1 MDLICL
7 YTNHWF
13 LSFIIILIILHWANI
28 ELSGWESVAAII
40 AQYVIVQVLW
50 SSHGGK
56 CLNDKKE
63 KIERELHRNF

>member
-7 YTNHWF
+7 YTNHYL
-13 LSFIIILIILHWANI
+13 LSFIIILIILYWANI
-28 ELSGWESVAAII
+28 ELSGKGFVAAII

-56 CLNDKKE
+56 CLNDKRE
-63 KIERELHRNF
+63 KIDQELRRNF

>member
-13 LSFIIILIILHWANI
+13 LSFIIILIILYQAN
-28 ELSGWESVAAII
+28 ELSVKVFMAAII
-40 AQYVIVQVLW
+40 AQYVIIQVLW
-50 SSHGGK
+50 GSHGGK

-63 KIERELHRNF
+63 KIERELRRNF

>member
-13 LSFIIILIILHWANI
+13 LSFIIILIILSQAN
-28 ELSGWESVAAII
+28 ELSVKVFMAAII
-40 AQYVIVQVLW
+40 AQYVIIQVLW
-50 SSHGGK
+50 GSRGGK

-63 KIERELHRNF
+63 KIERELRRNF

>member
-13 LSFIIILIILHWANI
+13 LSFIIILIILYQANI
-28 ELSGWESVAAII
+28 ELSGKGFVAAII
-40 AQYVIVQVLW
+40 AQYVIIQVLW
-50 SSHGGK
+50 GSHGGK

-63 KIERELHRNF
+63 KIERELRRNF